1 MEGDGFL
8 NGFGWVLPVILIVSL
23 LSFGFRYL
31 QRGPPE
37 ALRLAW
43 AILGL
48 MTVLAGLVVTLVLEM
63 PLSEDLATAREVAFW
78 VLIPALLWARSKHRA
93 LVGER

>member
-1 MEGDGFL
+1 MGLAGCL
-8 NGFGWVLPVILIVSL
+8 LVILIVSL

-48 MTVLAGLVVTLVLEM
+48 MTVLAGLVVTLVLEL
-63 PLSEDLATAREVAFW
+63 PLSEDLATAREVAFDAYPCAP
-78 VLIPALLWARSKHRA
+78 LGALEAPRLGW
-93 LVGER
+93 

>member
-31 QRGPPE
+31 QRGHGGAE
-37 ALRLAW
+37 ASVGYPWLDDGAGGAGCYPGLGATPLRRYRQGTRGR
-43 AILGL
+43 ILGAYPCAPL
-48 MTVLAGLVVTLVLEM
+48 GPLEA
-63 PLSEDLATAREVAFW
+63 PCIGW
-78 VLIPALLWARSKHRA
+78 
-93 LVGER
+93 

>member
-43 AILGL
+43 VILGL
-48 MTVLAGLVVTLVLEM
+48 MTVLAGLVITLVLEL
-63 PLSEDLATAREVAFW
+63 PSRGSRHGTRGRILGAH
-78 VLIPALLWARSKHRA
+78 PALLWARSKYRA

>member
-1 MEGDGFL
+1 MDNDAFF
-8 NGFGWVLPVILIVSL
+8 NGYGWVLPVILIVSL
-23 LSFGFRYL
+23 LSFAFRYL
-31 QRGPPE
+31 RQGPPE

-48 MTVLAGLVVTLVLEM
+48 MTVLAGLVITLVLKL
-63 PLSEDLATAREVAFW
+63 PLSQELDTAREVAFW

>member
-8 NGFGWVLPVILIVSL
+8 NGFGWVLPLILVVSL
-23 LSFGFRYL
+23 LSFAFRYL

-43 AILGL
+43 VILGL
-48 MTVLAGLVVTLVLEM
+48 MTVLAGLVVTLVLELS
-63 PLSEDLATAREVAFW
+63 LSEDLATAREVAFW